1 MQRGPLCPAP
11 QEGLPILC
19 PLLPDPRLSHYGG
32 VSPAAGPVA
41 TVLRELRCVCLS
53 TTPGI
58 HPKTI
63 ANLQVTVSGPKCP
76 RVEVV
81 ASLKNGKQ
89 VCLDPE
95 APLIK
100 KVIQKMLDRYL
111 AL

>member
-1 MQRGPLCPAP
+1 MRLVPHCASRTPGVLCA
-11 QEGLPILC
+11 LLALLL
-19 PLLPDPRLSHYGG
+19 LLPPEPQVH
-32 VSPAAGPVA
+32 AGPVA

-100 KVIQKMLDRYL
+100 KVIQKMLDSGNKQN
-111 AL
+111 